1 MGLFSYLF
9 GSDNS
14 RNLKKV
20 NKIVDLIEEKSD
32 FYKKLTDEELQ
43 GKTKEYQELL
53 AKEEDYKKQNQINN
67 YHNTLKML
75 HYKLF
80 FFISCKKR

>member
-20 NKIVDLIEEKSD
+20 NKIVDQIEEKSD
-32 FYKKLTDEELQ
+32 FYKKDFIC
-43 GKTKEYQELL
+43 
-53 AKEEDYKKQNQINN
+53 DSKKQNLTENKQV
-67 YHNTLKML
+67 L
-75 HYKLF
+75 
-80 FFISCKKR
+80 SCTIA